1 MINNYKEYIMKRLL
15 CLLVLLIPVLLAA
28 RFGEPGDAGIHY
40 SFANPQIT
48 QEGGISYFEFD
59 LMAQATPAAQDNLTR
74 IGDGNIWLYLN
85 TEAFGEDLFTN
96 DNVTVTRGALLTT
109 PVYPLY
115 TVVLTDTADNH
126 QTPALYLLAITFV
139 FSYNSELVEYANLL
153 PATPTQL
160 VHVKFKFQDPTKQPW
175 VCYWINEMHGTAFY
189 SDHRTI
195 YVPVTVSECLY
206 YQTPTPVV
214 LSSFTASL
222 SAESYV
228 KLTWVTQSETN
239 MTGYYILRG
248 TSDDLNSAQMV
259 SPLIPATNTSNMQ
272 TYEFTDSEVYEDGV
286 YYYWLEARETGT
298 SSFHG
303 PVSIAFSSTSTTPA
317 TIPLQ
322 TALNKIYPNPFNPYA
337 FIPFSIGKD
346 AGPTPVSIQI
356 YNARGQIVYSDD
368 LGIKN
373 PGSYKDYV
381 WDGKDLQGRD
391 CGTGM
396 YLVRMTAGKASFTQK
411 VVMIK

>member
-1 MINNYKEYIMKRLL
+1 MKKLS
-15 CLLVLLIPVLLAA
+15 VLLIMLIPIILAA
-28 RFGEPGDAGIHY
+28 QGIEGDAGILY
-40 SFANPQIT
+40 TFANGQIT
-48 QEGGISYFEFD
+48 ESGGINYFEFD
-59 LMAQATPAAQDNLTR
+59 IMAQATPVEQGNLTR
-74 IGDGNIWLYLN
+74 LGDGVMWLYYN
-85 TEAFGEDLFTN
+85 TNAFGTNIYTN
-96 DNVTVTRGALLTT
+96 DNVTVTRGTLLYAPPPFTMYG
-109 PVYPLY
+109 VYLN
-115 TVVLTDTADNH
+115 DTGDTH
-126 QTPALYLLAITFV
+126 QTPTLPLFALTFEYLGDVGYGTP
-139 FSYNSELVEYANLL
+139 L

-160 VHVKFKFQDPTKQPW
+160 LHVKIKIQDTSEQPW
-175 VCYWINEMHGTAFY
+175 VCIWDVKMPGESFY
-189 SDHRTI
+189 DDHWTW
-195 YVPVTVSECLY
+195 YSPVEIGACLY
-206 YQTPTPVV
+206 YQTPTPVE

-259 SPLIPATNTSNMQ
+259 SPLIPATNTSSVQ

-298 SSFHG
+298 SNFHG

-322 TALNKIYPNPFNPYA
+322 TALNKIYPNPFNPFA
-337 FIPFSIGKD
+337 CIPFSIGKD

-373 PGSYKDYV
+373 PGNYKDYV
-381 WDGKDLQGRD
+381 WDGKDMQGRD

-396 YLVRMTAGKASFTQK
+396 YMVRMIAGKTSFTQK

>member
-1 MINNYKEYIMKRLL
+1 MKRLL
-15 CLLVLLIPVLLAA
+15 NLLILLIPIML
-28 RFGEPGDAGIHY
+28 FGQFEPIVGDAGIHY

-59 LMAQATPAAQDNLTR
+59 LMAKATPDEQGNMTR
-74 IGDGNIWLYLN
+74 IGDGNIWLYFN

-96 DNVTVTRGALLTT
+96 DNVTVTNGTLLASEGY
-109 PVYPLY
+109 PFPLY
-115 TVVLTDTADNH
+115 WIGLNDTADPH
-126 QTPALYLLAITFV
+126 QNPSLPLLALTFL
-139 FSYNSELVEYANLL
+139 YELDVPNDIYANQL

-160 VHVKFKFQDPTKQPW
+160 MHVKFKFQDPTKQPW
-175 VCYWINEMHGTAFY
+175 VCIWDVEMPGNSYY

-259 SPLIPATNTSNMQ
+259 SPLIPATNTSSMQ

-286 YYYWLEARETGT
+286 YYYWLEARETAT

-322 TALNKIYPNPFNPYA
+322 TALNKIYPNPFNPFA
-337 FIPFSIGKD
+337 CIPFSIGKD

-368 LGIKN
+368 LGVKN
-373 PGSYKDYV
+373 PGNYKDYV
-381 WDGKDLQGRD
+381 WDGKDMQGRD

-396 YLVRMTAGKASFTQK
+396 YMVRMIAGKTSFTQK

>member
-1 MINNYKEYIMKRLL
+1 MKRLL
-15 CLLVLLIPVLLAA
+15 SLLVLLIPVLLAA
-28 RFGEPGDAGIHY
+28 QFGEPGDAGIHY

-85 TEAFGEDLFTN
+85 TEAFGEDLYTN
-96 DNVTVTRGALLTT
+96 DNVTVTHGELIQGGI
-109 PVYPLY
+109 PVPLY
-115 TVVLTDTADNH
+115 GIYLNDTADIH
-126 QTPALYLLAITFV
+126 QTPALYLLAITYT
-139 FSYNSELVEYANLL
+139 YNQHAQYAEYANLL

-160 VHVKFKFQDPTKQPW
+160 VHVKFKILNTKKQPW
-175 VCYWINEMHGTAFY
+175 VCYWIDEMPYTSFY
-189 SDHRTI
+189 SDHYT
-195 YVPVTVSECLY
+195 YYEPVTVSECLY
-206 YQTPTPVV
+206 YQTPTPVE

-259 SPLIPATNTSNMQ
+259 SPLIPATNTSSMQ

-286 YYYWLEARETGT
+286 YYYWLEARETAT

-317 TIPLQ
+317 AIPLQ
-322 TALNKIYPNPFNPYA
+322 TALNKIYPNPFNPFA
-337 FIPFSIGKD
+337 CIPFSIGKD

-368 LGIKN
+368 LGVKN

-381 WDGKDLQGRD
+381 WDGKDMQGRD

-396 YLVRMTAGKASFTQK
+396 YMVRMIAGKTSFTQK